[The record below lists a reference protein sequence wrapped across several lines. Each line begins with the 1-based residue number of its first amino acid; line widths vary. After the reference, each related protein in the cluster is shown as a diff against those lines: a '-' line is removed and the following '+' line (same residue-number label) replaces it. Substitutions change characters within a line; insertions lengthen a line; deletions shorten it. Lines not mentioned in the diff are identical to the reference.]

1 MKIALINGSPRARS
15 TSGYALE
22 KLKENL
28 SSKGEIVEFN
38 LISNPLTVTDVDD
51 MSDCDAIVISSPLF
65 FDALPSHVVS
75 ALITIE
81 NNLPMFKNSPE
92 VFAISNGGFTEADNS
107 AKSFSVI
114 SNWCR
119 KCGFKWKYG
128 IGIGSGWR
136 LILSKDIS
144 LKKIGLNSNS
154 IIGQIALTICS
165 FEPKLISRFRKKGFN
180 NSIKKL
186 AFDITESGTSENVY
200 VRPFFPKSFFLSY
213 IMTNATYF
221 VGLKMNGCKLRDICK
236 KDI

>member
-15 TSGYALE
+15 TSGFALE

-28 SSKGEIVEFN
+28 DSKEIIVEFN
-38 LISNPLTVTDVDD
+38 LINSPLTVTDVEEI
-51 MSDCDAIVISSPLF
+51 SDCDAIVIASPLY
-65 FDALPSHVVS
+65 FDSLPSHVIN

-81 NNLPMFKNSPE
+81 NNLPTSEKSLE
-92 VFAISNGGFTEADNS
+92 VFAISNGGFAEADNS

-136 LILSKDIS
+136 LILTKDIS
-144 LKKIGLNSNS
+144 LKKIGLKSNS
-154 IIGQIALTICS
+154 VIGLIALTVCS
-165 FEPKLISRFRKKGFN
+165 FEPQSISRYRKKGFN

-186 AFDITESGTSENVY
+186 ALDITESGTSDNVY

-221 VGLKMNGCKLRDICK
+221 VGLKMNGCKLRDINK